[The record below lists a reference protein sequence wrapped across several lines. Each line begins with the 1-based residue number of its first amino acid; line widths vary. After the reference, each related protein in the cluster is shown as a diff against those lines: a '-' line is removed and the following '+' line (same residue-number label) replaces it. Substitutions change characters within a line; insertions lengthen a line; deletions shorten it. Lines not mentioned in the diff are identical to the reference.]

1 MKKLMIVAVSAAMVL
16 LGSVVANAQS
26 KYGADSAE
34 CIKYLSYYKEY
45 FKQKNYDEAL
55 PNWRKAY
62 KLCPP
67 TANQTMLIDGTT
79 LIRRLITRNASNKEM
94 RAALIDSL
102 FTLHETRAQYYPKYE
117 VASLNNK
124 ATDISNYLKADN
136 QAVYDGLNELIG
148 RLDAKIKPSMLLFEL
163 NAAIALYQDGKL
175 EPDDIISNYEKNL
188 ALLAQIPAETD
199 AEKEVNAKIKSDI
212 EGLFINS
219 KVASCENLIA
229 LFTPRYEANPT
240 DAELITKIVKMLS
253 TTEDCI
259 DNDLYFNAVTSLH
272 KLNPSAQSAY
282 FLYRLNSSK
291 GNTDLAVS
299 YMEEALAADDLEAE
313 SKAPYNYE
321 FATFCVK
328 NGLPAKGMA
337 AAQKALELDESFA
350 GKAYFLMGTIW
361 GTTSCRGDEITSR
374 SPYWVACDYMQKAKA
389 ADPSLADECNR
400 MIGQYSVYFPK
411 TADAFM
417 YDLTN
422 GQPYTVSCGGM
433 RASTTVRT
441 QK

>member
-299 YMEEALAADDLEAE
+299 YMEEALAAEDLEAE
-313 SKAPYNYE
+313 SKASYNYE

>member
-1 MKKLMIVAVSAAMVL
+1 MIVAVSAAMVL

-299 YMEEALAADDLEAE
+299 YMEEALAAEDLEAE

>member
-299 YMEEALAADDLEAE
+299 YMEEALAAEDLEAE

>member
-1 MKKLMIVAVSAAMVL
+1 MIVAVSAAMVL

-188 ALLAQIPAETD
+188 ALLAQMPAETD

-299 YMEEALAADDLEAE
+299 YMEEALAAEDLEAE